1 MSHEGLGEVESF
13 TPCPPLVCCLGM
25 CKNARDTKS
34 THIYYIYCAMYTIN
48 DQQEECWRILL
59 GTQSIIYQEIFHFF
73 IRREFW
79 EWEWERENE
88 N

>member
-1 MSHEGLGEVESF
+1 MKVLGEVESF

-34 THIYYIYCAMYTIN
+34 TNKYYIYCAMHTIN

>member
-1 MSHEGLGEVESF
+1 MRTDGTGGKIEGSTRG
-13 TPCPPLVCCLGM
+13 PRGP
-25 CKNARDTKS
+25 KNARDTKS
-34 THIYYIYCAMYTIN
+34 TNKYYIYCAMHTIN